1 MDQLIPISLLVL
13 FVSGYL
19 LYHLRGRPRA
29 SHISSLAE
37 LRARLVNT
45 RYTIVQFY
53 APL

>member
-1 MDQLIPISLLVL
+1 MERIIPIILLVL

-19 LYHLRGRPRA
+19 FYHIRGRPH
-29 SHISSLAE
+29 SSDINSLAE